1 MKKGLGPL
9 QDLKGYNALHLPQL
23 LHQGLLKVSAPLVMN
38 IMITVKVADCF
49 CKMLYHRAE

>member
-38 IMITVKVADCF
+38 IMITVKVVDCF
-49 CKMLYHRAE
+49 CKMFYHRAE